1 MANIFETS
9 IKTSLPTHGNNL
21 LNKPVDNDI

>member
-1 MANIFETS
+1 MANVFETS

-21 LNKPVDNDI
+21 LNKPVENDI